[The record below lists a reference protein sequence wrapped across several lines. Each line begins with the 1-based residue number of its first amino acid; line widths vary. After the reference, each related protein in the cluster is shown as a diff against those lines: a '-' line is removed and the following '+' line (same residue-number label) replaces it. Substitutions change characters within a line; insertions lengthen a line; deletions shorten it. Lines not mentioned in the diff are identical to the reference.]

1 MSKTL
6 SEATTNITIYESSP
20 HYQAYLSARAAWI
33 LAHDAYMSSK
43 CDITFTA
50 LRHAYTAMHDALTIC
65 RTRPEHMAAFGW

>member
-1 MSKTL
+1 MSKTQ
-6 SEATTNITIYESSP
+6 SEALTIYESSP
-20 HYQAYLSARAAWI
+20 HYHTYLSARAAWI

-50 LRHAYTAMHDALTIC
+50 LRHAHDVMCDALTIC

>member
-1 MSKTL
+1 MTIMTR
-6 SEATTNITIYESSP
+6 SEAMTIYESSP

-33 LAHDAYMSSK
+33 LAHDAYMSGK

-50 LRHAYTAMHDALTIC
+50 LRHAHDVMCDALTVC